1 MTKLWHK
8 PHSQPLHP
16 MVESFLSAED
26 VQLDSQLAVY
36 DITGSLGHLEGL
48 LDAGIVNANEYQSLK
63 QGLTVLL
70 TTAQQSGLPV
80 TIADED
86 IHTVVE
92 QKLKELV
99 GDVAD
104 KLHTGRSRNDQIATD
119 LKLYAK
125 DQLHTVMQQV
135 QTLITASEQCVAQHG
150 NLPLPGYT
158 HIQRAMPSSIGL
170 WLGATVAGLQDD
182 LSTLKHA
189 YVLNDQC
196 PLGSAAGY
204 GTPLHYNKTLV
215 AEKLGFATVQDNP
228 LYCQNSRGK
237 IELVTV
243 HALQQVILTVNK
255 LATDLMLFTTSE
267 FGFFTL
273 PDTLLTG
280 SSIMAQKKNYDVLE
294 LLRAKVAGLSGQVA
308 HITGIIT
315 NLPSGYNRDF
325 QEQKKPL
332 MQSFQTVQ
340 ASLPVATLV
349 VGQLQP
355 NVEKLK
361 RSITPDL
368 LVTQQVYDLVAQ
380 GVPFRKAYQQVGAQY
395 QAGIFHSPATE

>member
-1 MTKLWHK
+1 
-8 PHSQPLHP
+8 

-70 TTAQQSGLPV
+70 TTAQQSDLPV

-158 HIQRAMPSSIGL
+158 HMQRAMPSSVGL
-170 WLGATVAGLQDD
+170 WLGATVAALKDD
-182 LSTLKHA
+182 LSTLQHA
-189 YVLNDQC
+189 YKLNDQC

-204 GTPLHYNKTLV
+204 GTPLPYNKKLV
-215 AEKLGFATVQDNP
+215 AEKLGFASVQDNP

-237 IELVTV
+237 IELITV
-243 HALQQVILTVNK
+243 QALQQVMLTVNK

-280 SSIMAQKKNYDVLE
+280 SSIMAHKKNYDVLE
-294 LLRAKVAGLSGQVA
+294 LLRSKVAALSGHVT
-308 HITGIIT
+308 HIASLIT

-325 QEQKKPL
+325 QEIKKPL
-332 MQSFQTVQ
+332 MQSFQTIQ
-340 ASLPVATLV
+340 ASLPVMTLV
-349 VGQLQP
+349 LVRLQP
-355 NVEKLK
+355 NVETLK
-361 RSITPDL
+361 QSITSEL
-368 LVTQQVYDLVAQ
+368 LVTQAVYDLVAR
-380 GVPFRKAYQQVGAQY
+380 GVPFRQAYRLIGERY
-395 QAGIFHSPATE
+395 ESGTSEPPLMS